1 MPEPTFDPLA
11 EWLAI
16 PPAEQPPHHYR
27 LLGLALFEDDAAA
40 IERAAD
46 ERMAIVRRHQTGPRA
61 AATQQVLNR
70 LAAAK
75 QCLLNSATRGA
86 YDAAIRGQLA
96 ARQSGAAKA
105 KQPQLVEQPPAF
117 DVEIPPVDAAMD
129 FGINTASASQGGTT
143 SIGSAGGK
151 RVGAAG
157 RGPRPIMLA
166 SILLSL
172 VTACA
177 AVYVIYTRDD
187 EDAAQT
193 PRVIVIERPSKG
205 AGKSSDKTGSAAD
218 GPPIVRPEG
227 GLLRCTAE
235 HISLS
240 DVQRRSGD
248 LLDLTIVEGRV
259 EVSWTVRVRQAGF
272 YAPSITYSAA
282 GEGAQTFEIELNDGS
297 RRTTPVRATAGVLA
311 TDDLKAIAFK
321 KTGDHR
327 VILRAGGAANRDR
340 TIKVRE
346 LVFKPLSLPD
356 PVKPGR

>member
-1 MPEPTFDPLA
+1 MPENSFDPLA

-27 LLGLALFEDDAAA
+27 LLGLKLFEDDSAT

-46 ERMAIVRRHQTGPRA
+46 ERMAIVRRHQIGPRA

-96 ARQSGAAKA
+96 ARKSAAAKA

-117 DVEIPPVDAAMD
+117 DVELPPVDAAID
-129 FGINTASASQGGTT
+129 FGINTANAAQGGTT

-151 RVGAAG
+151 RVGAAR
-157 RGPRPIMLA
+157 RGPRPIIVA

-177 AVYVIYTRDD
+177 AVYVIYTRED
-187 EDAAQT
+187 EAPQT
-193 PRVIVIERPSKG
+193 PKVIVIERPSKSS
-205 AGKSSDKTGSAAD
+205 GKPVAAAD

-227 GLLRCTAE
+227 GVLHCTAE
-235 HISLS
+235 NVSPA
-240 DVQRRSGD
+240 DVHRRDGD
-248 LLDLTIVEGRV
+248 LLDLTIAEGRV
-259 EVSWTVRVRQAGF
+259 EVSWMVRVRQAGF

-282 GEGAQTFEIELNDGS
+282 GDGAQSFEVELADGT
-297 RRTTPVRATAGVLA
+297 RRTTPIRPTAGALV

-327 VILRAGGAANRDR
+327 VILRAGGAANRNR

-346 LVFKPLSLPD
+346 LQFKPLSLPD
-356 PVKPGR
+356 AVKSGR